1 MSNIMVA
8 LFHTAFNGF
17 LEIYQSQMLLKLQ
30 KDKTKILSDRFTVK
44 YCMEHSSKGKLMI
57 NKCNNN

>member
-17 LEIYQSQMLLKLQ
+17 LEIYPSQMLLKLQ
-30 KDKTKILSDRFTVK
+30 KDLV
-44 YCMEHSSKGKLMI
+44 
-57 NKCNNN
+57 